1 MAEIKNRETTPIPGI
16 EYSEIHIPDENDVGT
31 GTFTSVLE
39 PKALKKINPIIS
51 SIQNEPV
58 FLMIV
63 SINIAISQVT
73 AMIGKSHNTA
83 PLDRKVFNIP
93 DSIDDETANDFTV
106 KFNDWDIESIK
117 LNGDN
122 LNLAE

>member
-1 MAEIKNRETTPIPGI
+1 MAEMKNREITPIPGI
-16 EYSEIHIPDENDVGT
+16 EYSEIHIPDEKVVGT

-39 PKALKKINPIIS
+39 PKALTKINPIIS
-51 SIQNEPV
+51 SIQNDPI

-83 PLDRKVFNIP
+83 PLDRKVFIIP
-93 DSIDDETANDFTV
+93 DSIDDEKANDFTV
-106 KFNDWDIESIK
+106 KFNDWDIESII
-117 LNGDN
+117 LNGDE
-122 LNLAE
+122 LTLAE

>member
-16 EYSEIHIPDENDVGT
+16 EYSEIHIPDEKDVGT

-63 SINIAISQVT
+63 SINTAISQVT

-93 DSIDDETANDFTV
+93 ESIDDQRANDFTV
-106 KFNDWDIESIK
+106 KFNDWDIESII
-117 LNGDN
+117 LNGDE
-122 LNLAE
+122 LTLAE

>member
-1 MAEIKNRETTPIPGI
+1 MAEMKNRETTPIPGI
-16 EYSEIHIPDENDVGT
+16 EYSEIHIPDEKDVGT

-63 SINIAISQVT
+63 SINTAISQVT

-106 KFNDWDIESIK
+106 KFNGWDIESMK
-117 LNGDN
+117 LNGDD
-122 LNLAE
+122 LKLAE